1 MRSIRLSL
9 MGYFFLL
16 LALALGA
23 VSVIVYQTSRSAL
36 QDKEAKARELIDAR
50 FDERARA
57 VQEELDDR
65 MLRRAQTLANLAKS
79 QWSPPAHMELL
90 ALAAGPAGVST
101 HGHIAVWLSV
111 VPATDDT
118 MAHRLFGYLGL
129 KIQFED
135 VLPPDRA
142 DASKEYFQV
151 FNEVGVPLQHSRSLG
166 EKSPALDAAVL
177 AKLTRFGDHFTY
189 TTELRPGEPVRWV
202 TLKAPVTKFQ
212 VDRPPPGDRR
222 PPGRPPGLPPDGQRK
237 LRRLVALLTPGPAL
251 ASAAR
256 LWALQPPV
264 PVEMRRLVALLT
276 PDTAISAGVR
286 TAALQQRRTRP
297 RFWPREVRTSPAIFI
312 SCGYDV
318 GLAAPALEKLAS
330 QRDDDKAALARQTGA
345 TLDQLN
351 RHLLWICA
359 GAFAAI
365 LLGGVWLVRQGL
377 APLQRLSDAVSRVSE
392 KNFQLDVE
400 RDRLPV
406 ELRPIAERLTKSL
419 EQLQRAFEREKQAAA
434 DLSHELRTP
443 VAALLT
449 TIEVGLR
456 KPRSPAEYRELLEEC
471 RGSSQTISQLVE
483 RLLALARLDAG
494 VDTMRPQQVDAA
506 DLAEQCVAVVR
517 PLAEARG
524 LKLRLHRNGPAVLSA
539 DPVKLR
545 EVFTNLLHNAIEYN
559 RPQGSVD
566 LSVERHNGSLRV
578 RVQDTGVGIS
588 PEARQHIFE
597 RFYRADPSRQAE
609 GLHAG
614 LGLAIVKGYVE
625 MMGGSIGVDS
635 RVGEGS
641 TFSVELPVA

>member
-9 MGYFFLL
+9 MGYFVLL
-16 LALALGA
+16 LSLALGA
-23 VSVIVYQTSRSAL
+23 VSVIVYQTTRAAL
-36 QDKEAKARELIDAR
+36 QAKEVKAYELIDAR
-50 FDERARA
+50 YEERTRSL
-57 VQEELDDR
+57 QEELDDR

-79 QWSPPAHMELL
+79 QWSPPAHMEFSALAVRTL
-90 ALAAGPAGVST
+90 ALSPFGYTAIP
-101 HGHIAVWLSV
+101 LCL

-135 VLPPDRA
+135 VLPPERA

-166 EKSPALDAAVL
+166 EQSPSLDAAIL
-177 AKLTRFGDHFTY
+177 AKLARFGDHVTY
-189 TTELRPGEPVRWV
+189 TTEWRPGVQVRWV

-212 VDRPPPGDRR
+212 VDRPPPGERR
-222 PPGRPPGLPPDGQRK
+222 PPPARPPGPPPDVQAR
-237 LRRLVALLTPGPAL
+237 LRRLMAL
-251 ASAAR
+251 
-256 LWALQPPV
+256 V
-264 PVEMRRLVALLT
+264 T
-276 PDTAISAGVR
+276 PDTGLGAGIR
-286 TAALQQRRTRP
+286 TAAVQQPRRRP

-312 SCGYDV
+312 SCGYDLN
-318 GLAAPALEKLAS
+318 LATPALEKLRQ
-330 QRDDDKAALARQTGA
+330 QRDDDKAELARQTGV
-345 TLDQLN
+345 TLEQLN

-359 GAFAAI
+359 GTFAGL
-365 LLGGVWLVRQGL
+365 LLGGFWLVRQGL

-392 KNFQLDVE
+392 KNFQLDMDRE
-400 RDRLPV
+400 RLPG
-406 ELRPIAERLTKSL
+406 ELHPIAERLTHTL

-456 KPRSPAEYRELLEEC
+456 KQRSPAEYRELLEEC

-494 VDTMRPQQVDAA
+494 VDTMRPQDVDAA
-506 DLAEQCVAVVR
+506 DLAEQCVSVVR

-566 LSVERHNGSLRV
+566 LTVERHNGSLRV
-578 RVQDTGVGIS
+578 RVQDTGIGIA

-597 RFYRADPSRQAE
+597 RFYRADPSRQAD

-625 MMGGSIGVDS
+625 MMGGTIAVES
-635 RVGEGS
+635 RQGQGS